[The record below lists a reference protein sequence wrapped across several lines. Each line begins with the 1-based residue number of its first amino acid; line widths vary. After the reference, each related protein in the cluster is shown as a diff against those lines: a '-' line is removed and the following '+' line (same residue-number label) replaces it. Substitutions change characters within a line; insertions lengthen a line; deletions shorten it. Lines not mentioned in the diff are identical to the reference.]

1 MNNPLVAMS
10 RRLLL
15 SLFLLKCS
23 FSFYVKG
30 KVMETFYQEKLFNEN
45 IKSF

>member
-10 RRLLL
+10 RLLL
-15 SLFLLKCS
+15 LPLILLKYS

-45 IKSF
+45 IKSL